1 MKKSSLAL
9 GVIAVLGAAWVGASW
24 YTGKNVEAEYQAYIN
39 SANKQLETLKS
50 AGLEAKFANVTFE
63 RGIFSSNLTYDVVL
77 NTDRVNWKFPFE
89 GKVNHGPLPLDRLS
103 QFNFAPVLL
112 SSQDQLI
119 KNADT
124 QAWFDYAQGQNPFM
138 SQVAIGYDRKFSGKV
153 NMAPI
158 KFPFDELEA
167 TWKGL
172 DATFSNVDEKG
183 AGNLDLVVNGI
194 NAVAV
199 NQFGKKNVIEL
210 NKLTLNSQ
218 LTSSEWEQ
226 IPVGTQKLVIDSF
239 KLKGESPE
247 NQEENFE
254 YRDIVI
260 TADASKDGEFV
271 NNKFDSKIKDIVF
284 NGKSLGQ
291 LDINFVLSHLE
302 GKTLN
307 DLLTLLNKTGID
319 DQASSEKVIAL
330 AKALFDK
337 QPLLGINPIALTN
350 ESGKLTSDL
359 KVEFANGNFDALTQG
374 NILSLFKQF
383 AVNVDVNKA
392 ALAKFISTSQQ
403 AANVPA
409 QEADE
414 SAKLYADSAMAYLA
428 QQGVFVDSETNSTLK
443 LAIENGEL
451 KLNGQVIPEE
461 QIITALWQL
470 FLGFGL

>member
-1 MKKSSLAL
+1 MKKSSLTL
-9 GVIAVLGAAWVGASW
+9 GVIAVLSAAWVGASW
-24 YTGKNVEAEYQAYIN
+24 YTGKNVEAEYKTYID

-50 AGLEAKFANVTFE
+50 AGVEAKFVNVKFE
-63 RGIFSSNLTYDVVL
+63 RGIFSSNVTYDVEL
-77 NTDRVNWKFPFE
+77 NIENESWKYPME
-89 GKVNHGPLPLDRLS
+89 GKINHGPLPLDHLS

-112 SSQDQLI
+112 SSKDQLI

-138 SQVAIGYDRKFSGKV
+138 SHVAIGYDRKFSGKV
-153 NMAPI
+153 NMASI
-158 KFPFDELEA
+158 KFPFDVLEA
-167 TWKGL
+167 SWKGL

-183 AGNLDLVVNGI
+183 AGDFDLVVNGL

-199 NQFGKKNVIEL
+199 NQLGKKNVIEL
-210 NKLTLNSQ
+210 NKLSLNSQ
-218 LTSSEWEQ
+218 LTTSEWEQ
-226 IPVGTQKLVIDSF
+226 IPVGSQKLVIDSF
-239 KLKGESPE
+239 KLKGEQLE

-260 TADASKDGEFV
+260 TANASKDGEFV

-291 LDINFVLSHLE
+291 LDINLMLNHLE

-307 DLLTLLNKTGID
+307 ELLTLLSETGIN
-319 DQASSEKVIAL
+319 DQVSSEKIASL
-330 AKALFDK
+330 ARALLDK
-337 QPLLGINPIALTN
+337 QPLLDINPISLTN

-374 NILSLFKQF
+374 NVLSLFKQF
-383 AVNVDVNKA
+383 AVNVDVNKS
-392 ALAKFISTSQQ
+392 ALAKFISISQQ

-414 SAKLYADSAMAYLA
+414 YAKLYADSAMADLA
-428 QQGVFVDSETNSTLK
+428 QQGIFVDGETNSTLK

-461 QIITALWQL
+461 QIIIALWQL